1 MARQE
6 ILQGAAFCGGV
17 TARTGHLREPEL
29 GFRGQ
34 LAALGFRLS
43 IQALGSCDI
52 PELLELHLGCGDA
65 CHAGLDAVRVEFDD
79 LRV

>member
-17 TARTGHLREPEL
+17 TAGASHLRQPEL

-34 LAALGFRLS
+34 LTTLGFRLS
-43 IQALGSCDI
+43 IQALGSCDV
-52 PELLELHLGCGDA
+52 PELLELHLGSGNTCRA
-65 CHAGLDAVRVEFDD
+65 RLDAARVEFDY